1 MHIPFLKWHLRGQI
15 KTLLSCLFV
24 FILGKKIYDSQKLF
38 EILENSLKNT
48 CLFLG
53 NLENNKQT
61 KENMLK
67 THLFFQEPEINM
79 ANIWVFLLLIFFSY
93 MQIDFFFNGCTA
105 KEIHFQN
112 EKISQIIILQV
123 QVLPLYLYS
132 WKWYVSYIYADV
144 LHTFEDNITNGDC
157 YLWAQM
163 GLKRPGWQHQPFPV
177 RGPLYTQR
185 LFVSHSCSCADSVV
199 DWDSASETWG
209 HTGAQKTTPS
219 STPLLP

>member
-93 MQIDFFFNGCTA
+93 MQIDFF
-105 KEIHFQN
+105 
-112 EKISQIIILQV
+112 
-123 QVLPLYLYS
+123 
-132 WKWYVSYIYADV
+132 
-144 LHTFEDNITNGDC
+144 
-157 YLWAQM
+157 
-163 GLKRPGWQHQPFPV
+163 
-177 RGPLYTQR
+177 
-185 LFVSHSCSCADSVV
+185 
-199 DWDSASETWG
+199 
-209 HTGAQKTTPS
+209 
-219 STPLLP
+219 